1 FSGADEPV
9 TLEAH
14 LSNADVVAQ
23 FPAEAEQ
30 GRYALSYRVVSTDG
44 HPISGALTFTIGDAT
59 GPAPA
64 PAVDTETPQSTQT
77 AVCVLAARQYIA
89 LLIFAGLMLFE
100 SAVLRGRRPAGAH
113 AVRVLGWAGLGAA
126 VASVLLVPVSAL
138 NVTGG
143 PLGALLTPSR
153 WWGG

>member
-1 FSGADEPV
+1 
-9 TLEAH
+9 
-14 LSNADVVAQ
+14 
-23 FPAEAEQ
+23 
-30 GRYALSYRVVSTDG
+30 
-44 HPISGALTFTIGDAT
+44 
-59 GPAPA
+59 A

-77 AVCVLAARQYIA
+77 AVSVLTALQYIA

-100 SAVLRGRRPAGAH
+100 TAVLRGRRPAGAH
-113 AVRVLGWAGLGAA
+113 AVRVLGWAGLCAA

-153 WWGG
+153 WWGGLLWAPVTAAALVIVAGAGAYVLATR